1 MQNIPLGEI
10 LDQLPVEEL
19 EAAITEFVEPIMGR
33 MPEKR
38 LEKNVIKIVV
48 GILGQK
54 TPIVTGIARGTG
66 KTGKGLWAMA
76 NRFYRFLR
84 NDRFENE
91 DLLSGLYEIGQKSV
105 AAENPEYLVV
115 AIDPVNYEKPYTRTS
130 EGISTIHKS
139 LPPDHRGEAHLAK
152 GYPAITAGV
161 VNTRVPVTTY
171 ASWFSYQTE
180 DFLSEN
186 LEIKASIETT
196 CKLFSGWPIHF
207 VGDAGLDDQKIFRWI
222 NTTQQTFTIR
232 ACHLDRLVE
241 VYNDRLDRWEI
252 EEHLQ
257 DLVETIP
264 FAVTFE
270 VLFKRAGKT
279 RIENIRIGWLKIR
292 LPDDHLE
299 LWVLVANNPALDHN
313 LVLLTNI
320 SLENIRQAKRV
331 YEDWRLRTCIEHA
344 YRFHQDQGLDIEN
357 MRVRSLER
365 MRRLFALVLTAAQFV
380 CSLTHIWPPRA
391 VYWLRQLGGKLGL
404 SSDRDG
410 LYIVLHGI
418 SAVFQSAAT
427 LRFLAEH
434 PFPREN
440 LRCV

>member
-19 EAAITEFVEPIMGR
+19 ETAITEFVDPIMER

-38 LEKNVIKIVV
+38 LKKNVIKIVV

-84 NDRFENE
+84 NDRFRNE

-105 AAENPEYLVV
+105 AAANPEYLVV
-115 AIDPVNYEKPYTRTS
+115 AIDPVNYEKPYTRKS
-130 EGISTIHKS
+130 EGVSTVFKS
-139 LPPDHRGEAHLAK
+139 LPPDHRGRAHLAK

-161 VNTRVPVTTY
+161 VNTQVPVTTY
-171 ASWFSYQTE
+171 ANWFSYQTE
-180 DFLSEN
+180 DYLSDN
-186 LEIKASIETT
+186 FEIKASIETT
-196 CKLFSGWPIHF
+196 CKLYPDWDIHF
-207 VGDAGLDDQKIFRWI
+207 VGDAGLDDQKIFRWAHD
-222 NTTQQTFTIR
+222 TQQNFTIR

-241 VYNDRLDRWEI
+241 VYNDRLDRWEP
-252 EEHLQ
+252 EEPLQ
-257 DLVETIP
+257 VLVETVP

-279 RIENIRIGWLKIR
+279 RIEKIRMGWLKIR

-299 LWVLVANNPALDHN
+299 LWVLVANNPSFDHN
-313 LVLLTNI
+313 MVLLTNI
-320 SLENIRQAKRV
+320 PLENIHHVRRV
-331 YEDWRLRTCIEHA
+331 YEDWRLRTRIEHA

-357 MRVRSLER
+357 LRVRSLER
-365 MRRLFALVLTAAQFV
+365 MRRLFTLVLTAAQFV
-380 CSLTHIWPPRA
+380 FSLAHVWPPRA
-391 VYWLRQLGGKLGL
+391 VYWLRYLGGKLGL
-404 SSDRDG
+404 PSDRDG
-410 LYIVLHGI
+410 LYLVLHGI

-427 LRFLAEH
+427 FRFLANH
-434 PFPREN
+434 PFPRDD